1 MLAGVGGG
9 VWLFLGQLGSAGDVK
24 SDPGPRKT
32 QFLSLSTGSELG
44 VRNGKSH
51 GQRSLVGYSQ
61 WGCKESWTQLSD

>member
-32 QFLSLSTGSELG
+32 QCLSLSTGSELG

-51 GQRSLVGYSQ
+51 GQRGLAGYSP
-61 WGCKESWTQLSD
+61 WGCKDSWTRLSD